1 VHSKCETQNAEC
13 QVAARSKVNKV
24 FSNAGRLVNSL
35 LERFAEPRRVQE
47 QIVPFRDACGSL
59 CRLTIIAD
67 RLLMVACPLE
77 EMCAR
82 LAAHPS
88 AA

>member
-1 VHSKCETQNAEC
+1 
-13 QVAARSKVNKV
+13 
-24 FSNAGRLVNSL
+24 
-35 LERFAEPRRVQE
+35 
-47 QIVPFRDACGSL
+47 L